1 MLYAGID
8 VAKSKLDLFCGTH
21 HQVCNSKAGC
31 EALGRLV
38 PRDCTVVLE
47 STGGYERLCEQTLR
61 EAGFGV
67 CVVNP
72 AEVHAYRRSLG
83 RRSKTDCI
91 DAQVIALFAEAR
103 KLKPD
108 TDHGHRELKTAVG
121 RMQQL
126 RTLVIAEKN
135 RLEHAEGFERD
146 SILRILECLKL
157 EQMRLRTHVRELIR
171 SCRELQARV
180 EVLTELKGIGE
191 VVASTLVAVLPELGT
206 IGNKQIASLAGL
218 APHAHD
224 SGMFKGKRRIGG
236 GRAIVR
242 SMLYLA
248 AMSAVRVPGILRD
261 MYQRLRAVGKPAK
274 VALVACARKLLVVAN
289 ARVRD
294 QIILKGG
301 RSEAPE
307 YA

>member
-1 MLYAGID
+1 
-8 VAKSKLDLFCGTH
+8 
-21 HQVCNSKAGC
+21 
-31 EALGRLV
+31 
-38 PRDCTVVLE
+38 
-47 STGGYERLCEQTLR
+47 
-61 EAGFGV
+61 
-67 CVVNP
+67 
-72 AEVHAYRRSLG
+72 
-83 RRSKTDCI
+83 
-91 DAQVIALFAEAR
+91 
-103 KLKPD
+103 
-108 TDHGHRELKTAVG
+108 
-121 RMQQL
+121 
-126 RTLVIAEKN
+126 
-135 RLEHAEGFERD
+135 
-146 SILRILECLKL
+146 
-157 EQMRLRTHVRELIR
+157 
-171 SCRELQARV
+171 
-180 EVLTELKGIGE
+180 
-191 VVASTLVAVLPELGT
+191 VLPELGT

-261 MYQRLRAVGKPAK
+261 IYLRLRAAGKPAK